1 MLNNHKMPEQNPIQ
15 DLLDQAN
22 NDLQVELICEAFTR
36 GVKLGSENVL
46 KAYREKILT
55 DLTKIDNGRPSSSK

>member
-1 MLNNHKMPEQNPIQ
+1 MPEQNPIQ